1 MPARPCNCGGRKR
14 PAPSPSVATQVK
26 AQTRTNPARDAYQ
39 RTVAELRLRAE
50 QEKGRVAGVQTAG

>member
-39 RTVAELRLRAE
+39 RTVAELRIRAE
-50 QEKGRVAGVQTAG
+50 QERAAAR